1 MTLLRF
7 PPKYIVLA
15 VSSLGWWCERLGLDC
30 GDLSRASGPHL
41 AEKAD
46 FVASYDLKP
55 LGAGFG
61 SALPQGWLVKCVIE
75 PKDWAEMVEMSSTCP
90 CRGMNF

>member
-1 MTLLRF
+1 MTLLGF
-7 PPKYIVLA
+7 PHEYIVLA

-30 GDLSRASGPHL
+30 GDLASPHL

-46 FVASYDLKP
+46 FVASYAVKT